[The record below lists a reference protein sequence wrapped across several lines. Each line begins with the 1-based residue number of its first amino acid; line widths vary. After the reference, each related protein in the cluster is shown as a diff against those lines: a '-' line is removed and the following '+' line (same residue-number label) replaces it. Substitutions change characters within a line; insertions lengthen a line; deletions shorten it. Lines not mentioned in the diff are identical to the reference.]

1 MSLNE
6 MPVDAIPHTDGSF
19 DMHIIAA
26 LQQAQICFIERFTDH
41 VETEL
46 AGGDPAQQLPGV
58 ASHLRTC
65 PACREDYLGLRE
77 AVEHFG
83 DS

>member
-1 MSLNE
+1 MNDLPDIDDLLAVDS
-6 MPVDAIPHTDGSF
+6 VDAGCDATFEVLH
-19 DMHIIAA
+19 
-26 LQQAQICFIERFTDH
+26 EY

-46 AGGDPAQQLPGV
+46 AGGDPGTQQPAV
-58 ASHLRTC
+58 AAHLRAC

-77 AVEHFG
+77 AVRHFG